1 MRFNKIKCKVLHFGC
16 ENLRCAYR
24 LREELESSPA
34 EKDLG
39 VLVGE
44 KLDMSQQCVLAAR
57 KAHSTLG
64 CIKKRGV
71 VSREREV
78 IFPFYPYKAPSVS
91 TVS

>member
-1 MRFNKIKCKVLHFGC
+1 VMLLCQGTSRYVYTLGEGVI
-16 ENLRCAYR
+16 
-24 LREELESSPA
+24 ESSPVERDVGA
-34 EKDLG
+34 
-39 VLVGE
+39 LVCE
-44 KLDMSQQCVLAAR
+44 ELDMSQQCVLAAR

>member
-44 KLDMSQQCVLAAR
+44 KLDMSQQSALAAQ
-57 KAHSTLG
+57 KANGILG
-64 CIKKRGV
+64 CVNRGV
-71 VSREREV
+71 AAGRGR
-78 IFPFYPYKAPSVS
+78 
-91 TVS
+91 